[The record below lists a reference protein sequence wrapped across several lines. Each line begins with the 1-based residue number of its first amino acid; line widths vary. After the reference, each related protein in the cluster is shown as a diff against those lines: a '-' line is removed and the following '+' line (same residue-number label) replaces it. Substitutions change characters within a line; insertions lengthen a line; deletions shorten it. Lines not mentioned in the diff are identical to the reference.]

1 MAKIIV
7 KGVVI
12 GSSGVNPVTKETI
25 ASALGYNPADS
36 DQVEKNTSD
45 IARIL
50 TEGVGSGIRCL
61 DCATFLLLY
70 SEDRLVE
77 DVKYEV
83 NCTEEEMTDI
93 INKIN
98 STEYNFTSYNVQF
111 IVDDE
116 GGEIGESATTTP
128 RYGIERGTTITL
140 TSGYGVAVISC
151 DEGEADITIDDADGI
166 DVMSTEKG
174 TVVTFT
180 EPVTITSDL
189 EIEVIYP
196 LNNIAYQLLM
206 NAGSGSSSGELTYAQ
221 ITSIVNTNGIYTD
234 AKVPVEPE
242 EDNDSGLTDED
253 IVHNLPD
260 YEGDATDEDIMN
272 IFNGTNQ

>member
-12 GSSGVNPVTKETI
+12 GSSDANPVTKETI
-25 ASALGYNPADS
+25 ASALGYTPADS

-98 STEYNFTSYNVQF
+98 SADYDFTSYNVQF

-128 RYGIERGTTITL
+128 RYGIKRGTSITVDN
-140 TSGYGVAVISC
+140 GYDYAIISC
-151 DEGEADITIDDADGI
+151 YLGTTSITVADRDGNTSTLSISDSTII
-166 DVMSTEKG
+166 E
-174 TVVTFT
+174 FT
-180 EPVTITSDL
+180 EPVTFTSDL
-189 EIEVIYP
+189 EIEVLYP
-196 LNNIAYQLLM
+196 SNDIAYLILKKLI
-206 NAGSGSSSGELTYAQ
+206 NAGSGNLTAASYAQ
-221 ITSIVNTNGIYTD
+221 ITELVNTNGIYSD
-234 AKVPVEPE
+234 AEIPVEPE
-242 EDNDSGLTDED
+242 EDEETDSDNMFE
-253 IVHNLPD
+253 D
-260 YEGDATDEDIMN
+260 YEGDATDEEILA
-272 IFNGTNQ
+272 IFK